1 MDKNRKILVVDDDQ
15 IVRIILSETLRQDGF
30 KNVLLAVNGK
40 EGLET
45 ARKQRPD
52 LVVTDIMMPEMD
64 GFRLIQE
71 IRGDPSLGKTPI
83 IVMTS
88 REEMKEL
95 ISMAEVQ
102 GFIHKPFN
110 REVMLEA
117 IKKVLTN
124 LETAPEEK
132 TAQTDGKSGG
142 ETKKKAAAIKKSDKG
157 GARNP
162 PGPVPLHERIEK
174 ILEEGDE

>member
-30 KNVLLAVNGK
+30 KDVLLAVNGK

-45 ARKQRPD
+45 ARKQKPD
-52 LVVTDIMMPEMD
+52 LVVTDIMMPQMD

-71 IRGDPSLGKTPI
+71 IRNDPSLARTPI

-95 ISMAEVQ
+95 ISMVEVQ

-110 REVMLEA
+110 REFMLEA
-117 IKKVLTN
+117 IKKVLAN
-124 LETAPEEK
+124 LETARGLK
-132 TAQTDGKSGG
+132 AVQADQKSGA
-142 ETKKKAAAIKKSDKG
+142 ETKKKALDIKKSDKG
-157 GARNP
+157 DARNL
-162 PGPVPLHERIEK
+162 PGPVPLHEKIEK
-174 ILEEGDE
+174 ILEEGDA